1 MSIKNRY
8 TTKQAIVAALTALI
22 AVLNFMTLLFAI
34 TSAKINGHGLSAN
47 GFTLA
52 FGECPTMLDAL
63 ENWLYFYCLAH
74 FIISLIFIAVLAVH
88 SIFKW
93 GKPFGKLGGF
103 SDVMAVLMSL
113 IYMISGIAANSSVKS
128 DYSAFLPKYFSS
140 HTAAFVPFI
149 FITVAVVALVLV
161 KWYMPC
167 DFKFDFK
174 SKGKKK

>member
-8 TTKQAIVAALTALI
+8 TTKRAIVAALTALI

-34 TSAKINGHGLSAN
+34 TSAKINGHRLFAN

-52 FGECPTMLDAL
+52 FGECPTMLDSL
-63 ENWLYFYCLAH
+63 QNWLYFYCLTH
-74 FIISLIFIAVLAVH
+74 FIISLIFVVAIAARALL
-88 SIFKW
+88 KW

-149 FITVAVVALVLV
+149 LITVAVVALVLV

-167 DFKFDFK
+167 DFKFNFN